1 MDLREFIELGIAKYG
16 TATEL
21 AKVIGM
27 NANALRDAKSGRQGL
42 PVYACIKLAE
52 LIEVTPLEVIAASEL
67 VTEKR
72 EERRAVFLPFVQQ
85 FGRHGHQVIIGS
97 TSMVVVSKMASDMGD
112 FIMCLI

>member
-1 MDLREFIELGIAKYG
+1 MEQRDYIEQGVAVKGSLAALGRFLDQGESPMRSARNHKC
-16 TATEL
+16 
-21 AKVIGM
+21 
-27 NANALRDAKSGRQGL
+27 GL

-52 LIEVTPLEVIAASEL
+52 LIGVTPLEIIAASEL

-85 FGRHGHQVIIGS
+85 MGRHSHQVVIGGGS
-97 TSMVVVSKMASDMGD
+97 AILVSKMASDMMD

>member
-1 MDLREFIELGIAKYG
+1 MEQRDYIEQGIAKKG
-16 TATEL
+16 SL
-21 AKVIGM
+21 A
-27 NANALRDAKSGRQGL
+27 ALGRFLDQGESPMRSARNHKCGL

-52 LIEVTPLEVIAASEL
+52 LIGATPLEVIAASEL

-97 TSMVVVSKMASDMGD
+97 TSMLVASKMASDMGD